1 MTNITIWKSISK
13 NKSHYLVWEEFEI
26 LLDQFVLDYIET
38 KEDLELRNSL
48 SNDMEYKI
56 LNRKLEE
63 KLWSISL

>member
-1 MTNITIWKSISK
+1 
-13 NKSHYLVWEEFEI
+13 

-48 SNDMEYKI
+48 ANDMEYKI

-63 KLWSISL
+63 KL